1 MNFARLAT
9 SIVVSSRMMIKVLSL
24 TGGDTHKR
32 VKKGQYPVLE
42 DTIRQQV
49 IRGWDVSV
57 CHLASETLVYW
68 KLRIDPFIQV
78 YTNGVPLLN
87 HSVKDTLHVPMRANS
102 FFNFATQTTLR
113 PEF

>member
-42 DTIRQQV
+42 DTIGQQV
-49 IRGWDVSV
+49 I
-57 CHLASETLVYW
+57 
-68 KLRIDPFIQV
+68 
-78 YTNGVPLLN
+78 
-87 HSVKDTLHVPMRANS
+87 
-102 FFNFATQTTLR
+102 
-113 PEF
+113 